1 MKVLQIV
8 LITLLL
14 IVMLAGV
21 GLLSLRGSIGAQDAQ
36 FPDLIGETVVT
47 IANSRRRDPV
57 QLRGMVWNV
66 HYGYGGETDH
76 FAKHQEIEVNG
87 TLEAIADFIKAADV
101 DFVLL
106 QEVDRAADRTYSQ
119 DQLKIL
125 AERADFPYYAF
136 VTTWNARY
144 IPFPFGQPDRWLGRL
159 HSGQG
164 VLSRF
169 PIMRN
174 RRVLLPQ
181 PEENPFWYN
190 WFYLNR
196 AVQIVELDVPGENP
210 IQLFNIHLE
219 AFSNKNRMQ
228 QANLVK
234 DLVWRDARQDDR
246 ILVAGDFNST
256 APEAP
261 QKSKFADEPETDFT
275 KDNTIQTVRSG
286 MPTIDL
292 LSRFK
297 VPERIFTFPA
307 QAPNRQLDHLF
318 AGRAWSQS
326 YGWVQKPENGI
337 LSDHLPLRVVL
348 TGKPTQ
354 RAGKR
359 RQGETT
365 AGSKEPVE
373 TGDKPASDAGHKAK
387 KKSVSPKIFRGDTGA
402 DGLGVE
408 ILDPD
413 ILNRPTPAQGKPPKP
428 PKVLNP
434 KGWLN
439 DAGPA
444 IE

>member
-1 MKVLQIV
+1 MKVLQIILIAVV
-8 LITLLL
+8 LIAF
-14 IVMLAGV
+14 IAGI
-21 GLLSLRGSIGAQDAQ
+21 GLLSLRGSIGAPDAQ
-36 FPDLIGETVVT
+36 FPQFIGETVIT
-47 IANSRRRDPV
+47 TANSRRRDPV
-57 QLRGMVWNV
+57 QLRGMVWNI

-76 FAKHQEIEVNG
+76 FAKHQKIEVDG
-87 TLEAIADFIKAADV
+87 TLEAIAELIKAADV

-106 QEVDRAADRTYSQ
+106 QEVDRSADRSYGD
-119 DQLKIL
+119 DQLRIL

-144 IPFPFGQPDRWLGRL
+144 IPFPFAEPSRWLGRM

-169 PIMRN
+169 PIRSN

-196 AVQIVELDVPGENP
+196 AVQIVELEVPDEKP
-210 IQLFNIHLE
+210 IQLFNVHLE
-219 AFSNKNRMQ
+219 AFSNRNRMQ
-228 QANLVK
+228 QANVLK
-234 DLVWRDARQDDR
+234 DLVWKDARQDDR

-261 QKSKFADEPETDFT
+261 QKSNFSDEPETDFS

-297 VPERIFTFPA
+297 LRDRVFTFPA
-307 QAPNRQLDHLF
+307 HAPNRQLDHLF

-326 YGWVQKPENGI
+326 YGWVQTPENGA

-348 TGKPTQ
+348 TGKPI
-354 RAGKR
+354 KR
-359 RQGETT
+359 SISRRR
-365 AGSKEPVE
+365 EPAPR
-373 TGDKPASDAGHKAK
+373 PASKAPESATDAPRVQKMDPDA
-387 KKSVSPKIFRGDTGA
+387 PTIFRGDTGP
-402 DGLGVE
+402 DGLGVQ
-408 ILDPD
+408 IRDHDL
-413 ILNRPTPAQGKPPKP
+413 LKRPTPAQGKPPKP

-439 DAGPA
+439 DAGPV
-444 IE
+444 ID

>member
-8 LITLLL
+8 LIAVVL
-14 IVMLAGV
+14 IVALASLS
-21 GLLSLRGSIGAQDAQ
+21 LLSLRGSIGAQDAQ
-36 FPDLIGETVVT
+36 FPELIGETVAT

-106 QEVDRAADRTYSQ
+106 QEVDRAADRTYGQ
-119 DQLKIL
+119 DQLRIL

-144 IPFPFGQPDRWLGRL
+144 IPFPFGEPDRWLGRL

-164 VLSRF
+164 ILSRF
-169 PIMRN
+169 PITSN

-196 AVQIVELDVPGENP
+196 AVQIVELDVPGESP
-210 IQLFNIHLE
+210 VQLFNIHLE
-219 AFSNKNRMQ
+219 AFSNTNRMH
-228 QANLVK
+228 QANLLK
-234 DLVWRDARQDDR
+234 DLVWKDARQDDR

-261 QKSKFADEPETDFT
+261 QKSKFLDEPETDFS

-307 QAPNRQLDHLF
+307 HAPNRQLDHLF

-326 YGWVQKPENGI
+326 YGWVQTPEKGI

-354 RAGKR
+354 RAGD
-359 RQGETT
+359 RQKMTKTDRQRQPAQPIEQ
-365 AGSKEPVE
+365 
-373 TGDKPASDAGHKAK
+373 PASDAGAQSK
-387 KKSVSPKIFRGDTGA
+387 KRWVSPTIFRGDTGA

-408 ILDPD
+408 ILNPD
-413 ILNRPTPAQGKPPKP
+413 ILNRPTPRQGKPPKP

-434 KGWLN
+434 KGWLK
-439 DAGPA
+439 DAGPV